1 MGNANVG
8 LTFVW
13 FTNELK
19 DNTDKPVTQKSIQR
33 LQKRNEGWQ
42 LMKKITNMLLEIYTP

>member
-1 MGNANVG
+1 MGNANVV

-19 DNTDKPVTQKSIQR
+19 DNTDKTVHRNLFKDY
-33 LQKRNEGWQ
+33 KREMRVGN
-42 LMKKITNMLLEIYTP
+42 

>member
-1 MGNANVG
+1 MGNVHVV

-19 DNTDKPVTQKSIQR
+19 DSTDKPDTQKSFQR
-33 LQKRNEGWQ
+33 LYKRKEGWQ
-42 LMKKITNMLLEIYTP
+42 LMKLMKKIINMLLET

>member
-1 MGNANVG
+1 MGNVHVV

-19 DNTDKPVTQKSIQR
+19 DSADKPDTQKSVQR
-33 LQKRNEGWQ
+33 LCKRKEGWQ
-42 LMKKITNMLLEIYTP
+42 LMKLMKKFIDMLLET